1 MLANKTKKSL
11 LKLLPDLNV
20 LCVSLVPCPLRPPV
34 VCVYRKNPIQRRR
47 LMALSLHA
55 YRSASASAA
64 RPFDER
70 RAGRRI
76 SSSVRPSVPHQMT
89 PPPPNRPTSLW
100 DFTRRPKVSR
110 SFGPARLNCYNFSV
124 AAVLREKFRVQTF
137 LSVTTASHLG
147 VGALVGNN
155 SRTLVGF
162 WLCISEYPVLNK
174 YYRSYCTMDEYAQG
188 RVLQNY

>member
-1 MLANKTKKSL
+1 MDCAVFCLSFNGRLGPLARQQTKKSL
-11 LKLLPDLNV
+11 LKLLPD
-20 LCVSLVPCPLRPPV
+20 LVPCPLRPPV

-89 PPPPNRPTSLW
+89 PPPNRPTSLW

-110 SFGPARLNCYNFSV
+110 SFGPDSGAVKLLQFLRCSGFARKIQCPNV
-124 AAVLREKFRVQTF
+124 PLRNDRK
-137 LSVTTASHLG
+137 S
-147 VGALVGNN
+147 
-155 SRTLVGF
+155 SRSDGG
-162 WLCISEYPVLNK
+162 K
-174 YYRSYCTMDEYAQG
+174 
-188 RVLQNY
+188 